1 MFGYCLRQC
10 LKLCRRKNFSP
21 VSKPTKVWSVKEGI
35 NSTMHEWRPY
45 QIYFV
50 GDHSYK
56 EAQQSGDF
64 MKYAEGLLTQATL
77 YINKLILDCA
87 VKLLVL
93 GTTVFT
99 HEQEWKYLRSESL
112 NLTGF
117 LSEDET
123 ARISDIVI
131 ALSSSPVKATD
142 ANFFAQKSESLC
154 TKDKFIVIITSPFNY
169 YDLDS
174 SISLALVKTLGFPGH
189 PCLGISVQ
197 MNSCCRVMKNL
208 YKRALAALDGSQ
220 CFNTKNT
227 CCSPTT
233 FQLNKFDRSSYQCD
247 KVPGVKLAKPKE
259 IISECVI
266 ECTTDGS
273 VINVPNGVACE
284 DDTRFADQPGC
295 IGSRRKVCLRGECK
309 LPYDDM
315 MKLLYSN
322 WQTDLNALPACGIPS
337 AP

>member
-1 MFGYCLRQC
+1 MRQILPIRAQNGNAGDEGMRERLREC
-10 LKLCRRKNFSP
+10 SCPEVSP

-99 HEQEWKYLRSESL
+99 HEQERKYLRSESL

-142 ANFFAQKSESLC
+142 ANFFGAS
-154 TKDKFIVIITSPFNY
+154 
-169 YDLDS
+169 
-174 SISLALVKTLGFPGH
+174 
-189 PCLGISVQ
+189 
-197 MNSCCRVMKNL
+197 RVHTE
-208 YKRALAALDGSQ
+208 D
-220 CFNTKNT
+220 
-227 CCSPTT
+227 
-233 FQLNKFDRSSYQCD
+233 
-247 KVPGVKLAKPKE
+247 
-259 IISECVI
+259 
-266 ECTTDGS
+266 
-273 VINVPNGVACE
+273 NG
-284 DDTRFADQPGC
+284 
-295 IGSRRKVCLRGECK
+295 RK
-309 LPYDDM
+309 
-315 MKLLYSN
+315 
-322 WQTDLNALPACGIPS
+322 
-337 AP
+337 